1 MPLYSSRSL
10 VPSLPLPL
18 LFSPIY
24 QAVLSIPCLLHLPV
38 LPQPHS
44 LCSPSSATTSPSPWI
59 SGLPASS
66 LPFNSF
72 SIWELLESGDD
83 LPKTHRIRLPPA
95 TETLQW
101 AVHCFQGKVQMP
113 QQDQEALDIWVLLSS
128 PSFPGLLTSPTLNLG
143 IRKCFRYL

>member
-1 MPLYSSRSL
+1 MPLYSSRGL
-10 VPSLPLPL
+10 VPFLPLPL

-44 LCSPSSATTSPSPWI
+44 LYSPSSAATSPWI
-59 SGLPASS
+59 SG